1 MVATQ
6 AQDSASERETA
17 IGWLSMDDRQRLEE
31 ENLDSTESQGPLD
44 AGDFDLADN
53 VPSPAQVAEDAAPAE
68 AEEREGDAI
77 ALQWY
82 VVHCYSGYENKV
94 KKNLEHRAESMGM
107 LGRVAEV
114 IVPTEEQIELRDGQR
129 RIVEKRIYPGYV
141 LVRMILDEESW
152 YVVRNTPGVTGFVGI
167 GNKPTPLRQEEVDRI
182 MRRMEAEEP
191 TPQVKV
197 KIGDKVRIIEG
208 SFIDFHGTVDEVY
221 ADKGKARVLVSFF
234 NRETPI
240 EVDLLQIERS

>member
-1 MVATQ
+1 
-6 AQDSASERETA
+6 
-17 IGWLSMDDRQRLEE
+17 MDNWQKTDPT
-31 ENLDSTESQGPLD
+31 DDLD
-44 AGDFDLADN
+44 AQPLYN
-53 VPSPAQVAEDAAPAE
+53 
-68 AEEREGDAI
+68 EGDAEGVSP
-77 ALQWY
+77 AAGSEDEPYEDQLPDESAAEPADTDQVKPEWY

-107 LGRVAEV
+107 QSRIHEV
-114 IVPTEEQIELRDGQR
+114 IVPTEEQVELRDGQR
-129 RIVEKRIYPGYV
+129 RVVERRIYPGYV
-141 LVRMILDEESW
+141 LVQMILDEESW

-191 TPQVKV
+191 VAQVKV
-197 KIGDKVRIIEG
+197 KAGDKVRIVEG
-208 SFIDFHGTVDEVY
+208 SFVDFNGTVDEVY

-240 EVDLLQIERS
+240 EVDLLQIERL

>member
-1 MVATQ
+1 MDNW
-6 AQDSASERETA
+6 QDTDP
-17 IGWLSMDDRQRLEE
+17 MDDYEQQPA
-31 ENLDSTESQGPLD
+31 LDDSGASD
-44 AGDFDLADN
+44 VASSYAGAADE
-53 VPSPAQVAEDAAPAE
+53 PYEDQLPIELSDEGAAEGSEPDAAKP
-68 AEEREGDAI
+68 
-77 ALQWY
+77 QWY

-107 LGRVAEV
+107 QSYILEV
-114 IVPTEEQIELRDGQR
+114 IVPTEEQVELRDGQR
-129 RIVEKRIYPGYV
+129 RVVERRIYPGYV
-141 LVRMILDEESW
+141 LVQMLLDEESW

-191 TPQVKV
+191 VAQVKV
-197 KIGDKVRIIEG
+197 KVGDKVRIVEG
-208 SFIDFHGTVDEVY
+208 SFRDFNGTVDEVY

-240 EVDLLQIERS
+240 EVDLLQIERL

>member
-1 MVATQ
+1 MMASPG
-6 AQDSASERETA
+6 QDDASERETA
-17 IGWLSMDDRQRLEE
+17 IGWLSMDDQQRLEE
-31 ENLDSTESQGPLD
+31 ENLAPTEGQGPLD
-44 AGDFDLADN
+44 ASDLDLADSTTLPRQA
-53 VPSPAQVAEDAAPAE
+53 VEDVAPAE
-68 AEEREGDAI
+68 AEETEGDVVI
-77 ALQWY
+77 PQWY

-107 LGRVAEV
+107 LGHIADV

-191 TPQVKV
+191 APQVKV
-197 KIGDKVRIIEG
+197 KTGDKVRIIEG

-221 ADKGKARVLVSFF
+221 PDKGKARVLVSFF